1 MKGGARVQGGTKVRT
16 AKRPVKPK
24 KSTSRGKVAAKAP
37 RNKKSVS
44 NVAAV
49 AEPVAVRKHNLVTAP
64 WLRYVFITVGVISL
78 LLGIIGVV
86 TPVLPTTPFILLSG
100 YCFAR
105 GSERFHDWILAHRY
119 FGPMIRAFRDEK
131 RIPLKAK
138 IFATAMIAITMSI
151 TAIFFVKKAY
161 AIIAMASVGVAVVT
175 YLWTFKN

>member
-1 MKGGARVQGGTKVRT
+1 M
-16 AKRPVKPK
+16 
-24 KSTSRGKVAAKAP
+24 
-37 RNKKSVS
+37 
-44 NVAAV
+44 
-49 AEPVAVRKHNLVTAP
+49 
-64 WLRYVFITVGVISL
+64 

-138 IFATAMIAITMSI
+138 IFATVMIALTMSI
-151 TAIFFVKKAY
+151 TAIFFVKKLY
-161 AIIAMASVGVAVVT
+161 AIVAMAAVGVAVVI